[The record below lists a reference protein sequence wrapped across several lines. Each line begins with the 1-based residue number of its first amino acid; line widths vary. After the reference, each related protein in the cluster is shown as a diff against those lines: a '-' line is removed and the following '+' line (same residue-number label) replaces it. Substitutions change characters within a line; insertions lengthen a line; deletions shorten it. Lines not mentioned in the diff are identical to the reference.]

1 MERKESRGAH
11 AREDYP
17 DRDDKDW
24 LCHSLYFKDANKVC
38 KRDVNLEP
46 ETVEAFKPKARVY

>member
-1 MERKESRGAH
+1 MEGKESRGAH

-24 LCHSLYFKDANKVC
+24 LCHSLYFKDANKVG